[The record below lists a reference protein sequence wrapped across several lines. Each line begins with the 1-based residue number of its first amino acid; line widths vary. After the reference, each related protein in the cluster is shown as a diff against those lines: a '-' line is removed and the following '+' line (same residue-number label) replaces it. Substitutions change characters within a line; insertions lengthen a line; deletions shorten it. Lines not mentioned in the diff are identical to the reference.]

1 MECFDTSENTMQRLA
16 EDTKQLIKHSYVL
29 RRIPG
34 ADLVHVLPLPES
46 PGAGEVL
53 LARLEKIGKNAR
65 IELADGRMANLH
77 EGDPI
82 AVVLGNRYASE
93 QFEGYAR
100 VWGDACDLLS
110 MGGLCGIM
118 KSRHAGVTEPS
129 RLRILGALGN
139 AEGKRLRLSDYS
151 IAPNLSPRRPRVVV
165 VCGSSMD
172 IGKTHTACSLILG
185 LRKLGSRVAG
195 IKLTGTAAGRDTWS
209 MLDAGARPALD
220 FLDGGLPSTY
230 LCSLEQLLTLYQLL
244 MGHAAAEGAA
254 WVVIELADGVLQRE
268 TISLLQCKPFTS
280 SVDAWVYA
288 AGEALGAA
296 GGISALRDWGIE
308 PAAVSGLI
316 SMSPL
321 AMREALE
328 ATGVRCITALEL
340 QSGDLN
346 QSLVTRPPGL
356 IGDPIPLSGRMARGL
371 EL

>member
-1 MECFDTSENTMQRLA
+1 MECFDTIGKNLQRLD
-16 EDTKQLIKHSYVL
+16 ENSKELIKHAYAL
-29 RRIPG
+29 RRVPG

-77 EGDPI
+77 EGDLI

-110 MGGLCGIM
+110 MGGLCGIVQ
-118 KSRHAGVTEPS
+118 SRHAGVTEPS

-139 AEGKRLRLSDYS
+139 ADGKRLRLSDYC
-151 IAPNLSPRRPRVVV
+151 IAPNPSARRPRVVV

-172 IGKTHTACSLILG
+172 IGKTYTACSLILG
-185 LRKLGSRVAG
+185 LRRLGSRVAG

-209 MLDAGARPALD
+209 MRDAGARPALD

-230 LCSLEQLLTLYQLL
+230 LCSLEQLLSLHELL
-244 MGHAAAEGAA
+244 MGQAAAEGAA

-268 TISLLQCKPFTS
+268 TRSLLQSKPFTF

-288 AGEALGAA
+288 AGDAPGAA

-321 AMREALE
+321 AMRETLE
-328 ATGVRCITALEL
+328 ATGVRCVTALEL

-346 QSLVTRPPGL
+346 RSLVARSPRM
-356 IGDPIPLSGRMARGL
+356 IGHPIPLSGTMARGL

>member
-1 MECFDTSENTMQRLA
+1 MECFDTSGVNMHRLA
-16 EDTKQLIKHSYVL
+16 EDTKQLTKHSYAL
-29 RRIPG
+29 RRIPS
-34 ADLVHVLPLPES
+34 ADLVHILPLPES

-77 EGDPI
+77 EDDLI

-100 VWGDACDLLS
+100 LWGDACDLLS

-129 RLRILGALGN
+129 RLRILGALGDPD
-139 AEGKRLRLSDYS
+139 GKRLRLSDYS
-151 IAPNLSPRRPRVVV
+151 LAPKPSGRRPRVAV

-172 IGKTHTACSLILG
+172 IGKTHTACSLIRG
-185 LRKLGSRVAG
+185 LRKLGSPVAG
-195 IKLTGTAAGRDTWS
+195 IKLTGTAAGRDTWN

-230 LCSLEQLLTLYQLL
+230 LCSLEQLLTLYELL
-244 MGHAAAEGAA
+244 VGHAAAEGAV

-268 TISLLQCKPFTS
+268 TSSLLQSKSFTS
-280 SVDAWVYA
+280 SVDVWLYA
-288 AGEALGAA
+288 AGDALGAA
-296 GGISALRDWGIE
+296 GGISALRAWGIE

-321 AMREALE
+321 AMQEALD
-328 ATGVRCITALEL
+328 ATGVRCATALEL
-340 QSGDLN
+340 QSGALN
-346 QSLVTRPPGL
+346 QSLVARPPGL
-356 IGDPIPLSGRMARGL
+356 IGHPIPLPGAMARGL